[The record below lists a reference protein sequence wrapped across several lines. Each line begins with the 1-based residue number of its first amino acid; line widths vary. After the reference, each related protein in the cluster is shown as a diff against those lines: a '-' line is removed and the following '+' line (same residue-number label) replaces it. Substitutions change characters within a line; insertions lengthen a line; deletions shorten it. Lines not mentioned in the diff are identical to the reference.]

1 MLTLAFDTSTLQG
14 RFALAEDG
22 EILVYQPFNVGG
34 SYADA
39 LLKVVDGMLAD
50 SGRKKSEL
58 KRIAIT
64 VGPGSF
70 TGVRIGVST
79 AKAMAWATGAEL
91 YAVSSLEAM
100 AADMLATHQHRDW
113 AMPVLDARRKEVFA
127 GIFKRNGT
135 WVTVVCEQK
144 ASGYDNWWKLFL
156 ETVDN
161 PLDPVIAGNGALLLT
176 GEGENLRPELL
187 TGKPEL
193 HNWNSAQPAT
203 ARALAIAVSMKKP
216 PFEPVHPFTLVP
228 LYLRASDAEV
238 KKGLDLTPKAPEQS

>member
-22 EILVYQPFNVGG
+22 ELLVYQPFNVGG

-39 LLKVVDGMLAD
+39 LLKVVDSLLQEA
-50 SGRKKSEL
+50 GRDKSEL

-64 VGPGSF
+64 IGPGSF

-79 AKAMAWATGAEL
+79 AKAMAWAIGAEL

-100 AADMLATHQHRDW
+100 AADMLATHHDRDW
-113 AMPVLDARRKEVFA
+113 AMPVLDARRKELFS
-127 GIFKRNGT
+127 GIFKRKDN
-135 WVTVVCEQK
+135 WVTEIVEQK
-144 ASGYDNWWKLFL
+144 AASYQSWWKTLL
-156 ETVDN
+156 ETVN
-161 PLDPVIAGNGALLLT
+161 SPLDPVIAGNGTLLLV
-176 GEGENLRPELL
+176 GESEELRPELQ

-193 HNWNSAQPAT
+193 RNWNSAQPAT
-203 ARALAIAVSMKKP
+203 ARALAIAVSIENSPIEK
-216 PFEPVHPFTLVP
+216 VHPFTLAP

-238 KKGLDLTPKAPEQS
+238 KKGVDLTPEAPEIL